1 MDLLIRN
8 KVAIL
13 TGAAGGIGRKIAEGL
28 VREGCHVALL
38 DLSEEK
44 AAEAASHAAKADPV
58 GQTKAIPF
66 YCDVTK
72 RLSVENAFANI
83 QRKLGNA
90 HILIN
95 SHQLWPHDWF
105 TEITDEQW
113 RRTLD
118 VNLTSYYLTCQ
129 AMVRQMLKNHV
140 GGSILNISSQAAF
153 RGATTGHAHYAAAK
167 AGILGLT
174 KSIAREVATH
184 GITCNSL
191 APGMA
196 LTPATEKTLSEN
208 LEKYLDRIPLR
219 RIAEPEEVADVAIFL
234 VSPRAKYMTGA
245 TVDISGGLLMH

>member
-1 MDLLIRN
+1 MNLELAN
-8 KVAIL
+8 KTAVI
-13 TGAAGGIGRKIAEGL
+13 TGAAGGIGRKLAVGL
-28 VREGCHVALL
+28 AAEGCHVALL

-44 AAEAASHAAKADPV
+44 AAEAAQAAQTDQAKAS
-58 GQTKAIPF
+58 AF

-72 RLSVENAFANI
+72 RVSIESAFAAVE
-83 QRKLGNA
+83 RAFGPA

-95 SHQLWPHDWF
+95 SHQFWPHDWF
-105 TEITDEQW
+105 VDITDEQW
-113 RRTLD
+113 RKTID

-129 AMVRQMLKNHV
+129 AMVRQMLKKGV

-174 KSIAREVATH
+174 KSIAREVATR
-184 GITCNSL
+184 GITCNAL

-196 LTPATEKTLSEN
+196 LTPATEATLAEN
-208 LEKYLDRIPLR
+208 KEKYLDRIPLR

-234 VSPRAKYMTGA
+234 VSPKAKYMTGT

>member
-1 MDLLIRN
+1 MDLELKN

-13 TGAAGGIGRKIAEGL
+13 TGAAGGIGRKLALGL

-44 AAEAASHAAKADPV
+44 AAEAARTAAAADPT
-58 GQTKAIPF
+58 GQTKTTAH

-72 RLSVENAFANI
+72 RISVESTFANI
-83 QRKLGNA
+83 ERKLGPA

-105 TEITDEQW
+105 VDITDEQW
-113 RRTLD
+113 RKTID

-129 AMVRQMLKNHV
+129 AMVRQMLRHQV
-140 GGSILNISSQAAF
+140 TGSILNISSQAAF

-174 KSIAREVATH
+174 KSIAREVATQ
-184 GITCNSL
+184 GITCNAL

-196 LTPATEKTLSEN
+196 LTPATEATLAEN
-208 LEKYLDRIPLR
+208 MEKYLDRIPLR

-234 VSPRAKYMTGA
+234 VSPKAKYMTGT